1 MGRKRKP
8 YKGDVDGKSAA
19 AGETG
24 TAVLDPEDLAGG
36 GKAPEIQD
44 LATGEI
50 MDETACRVKLVAIL
64 KKRED
69 IESAE
74 AVLTQLKD
82 ACSEAGKAVGEQ
94 KGVVRDLKKDLADIE
109 AGQKLLPFE

>member
-1 MGRKRKP
+1 MGRKRKAFD
-8 YKGDVDGKSAA
+8 GGVDGKSAG

-24 TAVLDPEDLAGG
+24 TAVLEPEDLAGG
-36 GKAPEIQD
+36 GKTPEIQD

-50 MDETACRVKLVAIL
+50 MDEAACRVKLVAIL
-64 KKRED
+64 KKRGE

-94 KGVVRDLKKDLADIE
+94 KGVIRELKREKDDIE
-109 AGQKLLPFE
+109 AGQKMLPFD